1 MKQIEL
7 TEEDVKILNTL
18 LKVELQ
24 KIRDNNPTYPT
35 MKEKD
40 VQSLLIKVQA

>member
-1 MKQIEL
+1 MKTITL
-7 TEEDVKILNTL
+7 SEEDVKILNTL

-24 KIRDNNPTYPT
+24 KHRDGNPTYPT

-40 VQSLLIKVQA
+40 IQSLLIKVQA